1 MERRRYAARAG
12 CRSDPQRGCAVV
24 RLWPGLA
31 LSLVLVLGCAGT
43 SAADSR
49 PFQLRS
55 AQVRVVDGV
64 YLLDA
69 FAHLRLTEPVRE
81 ALHRGV
87 ELPVTWRIEI
97 VRESDWWLDAQ
108 VTSLS
113 QRYRL
118 EYHELSLQYLV
129 TNLNTDERRS
139 FASLEGALGYMGR
152 LFGYPLVD
160 RMLLEGPARYSGRA
174 QVRLDHGALPWP
186 LRPTVWFST
195 GWELASEW
203 RGWSFE

>member
-1 MERRRYAARAG
+1 MASLSAR
-12 CRSDPQRGCAVV
+12 
-24 RLWPGLA
+24 LA
-31 LSLVLVLGCAGT
+31 LSLVLAFGCAGVG
-43 SAADSR
+43 AAEAR
-49 PFQLRS
+49 PFELRS
-55 AQVRVVDGV
+55 AEVRVVDGV

-81 ALHRGV
+81 ALHSGV

-97 VRESDWWLDAQ
+97 TRERDWWPDAS
-108 VTSLS
+108 VTTLS

-139 FASLEGALGYMGR
+139 FATLDGALGHMGR

-160 RMLLEGPARYSGRA
+160 RMLLDEAVHYSGRVR
-174 QVRLDHGALPWP
+174 VRLDHGALPWP
-186 LRPTVWFST
+186 LRPAVWFSSD
-195 GWELASEW
+195 WDLASEW
-203 RGWSFE
+203 RVWSFE